1 MTARK
6 LFVDDVLQF
15 HLVTGIPLKEVEL
28 VKLIKQNR

>member
-6 LFVDDVLQF
+6 LFVDDVPF